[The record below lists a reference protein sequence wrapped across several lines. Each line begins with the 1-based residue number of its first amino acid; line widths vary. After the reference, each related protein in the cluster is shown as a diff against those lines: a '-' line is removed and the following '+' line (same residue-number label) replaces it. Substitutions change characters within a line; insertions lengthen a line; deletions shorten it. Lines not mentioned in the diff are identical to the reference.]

1 MNFKLNKIIQ
11 LIILLLL
18 FNLSYSSNLFV
29 LDEDEKTEN
38 YNEQNLILELKTNV
52 TLKNYLQIKVEGQE
66 SETIPHIIE
75 YCVTESSET
84 RIQLSY
90 NPTLVNYIW
99 LTKNQVNEGKYI
111 KITCPEECNY
121 NLKLVNSESLIMEK
135 DSEYNYYV
143 SDNNQ
148 EMIFDFPID
157 SKNLNENSYITIW
170 VIGVKEKKVE
180 LKGGV
185 IKSQT
190 LEDERYIYNLEI
202 SDNIKVTVKATK
214 GDLISIGSRIINNG
228 ASTSPLLM
236 NSPEIYGLLN
246 SDEGQNK
253 TCYPL
258 NTGKFNFNDEDL
270 VYISIKIY
278 NDFGLVNFA
287 YGESLVDEKI
297 FIKTGYSNFRIT
309 AQYASILS
317 FCVSIPSDYDNL
329 DINKVIYGISMSYSY
344 NQKFSSLIYT
354 PQRLGEFYPRII
366 DGGNLVGYI
375 GMPPNKESEMIE
387 YNMITILGF
396 PDMHF
401 DICTT
406 YPLCLYNTTSFN
418 ETKDPHNINS
428 MSSYSVKYNETITAI
443 SPTQNILL
451 VNCTE
456 GLSKS
461 RTIKQ
466 DESEINKKTCEFY
479 TLIYTSLDKI
489 KLIENQMFNQYI
501 LKDDIDRYT
510 ISFKHQKNLYK
521 LFVDLMIFSGDVI
534 LKTDKDEKEVH
545 KYQTANKIFY
555 SINIAELKI
564 DSIDFQVEAKTNSF
578 YSIQYTLVRSNQK
591 DSSYINY
598 VPTGINYLVT
608 IDPFDK
614 SDFSFLMKKILNF
627 DNVRVNDEHP
637 YLVNFYSLN
646 CQLSLKKMYN
656 NGEKDVEEP
665 LVTKDYY
672 FSQDIVDTSDIRYK
686 QERYTYEAAILTM
699 EQGTYNK
706 KMCMLYA
713 SSIELER
720 EGKSVERQ
728 ILVSENVIQKVIFE
742 KGNIVMKY
750 LYVIPNK
757 GNDIGI
763 RFILND
769 KALYSVDFYLDRN
782 LTDKLEISSNQQET
796 IEKAKLERHCPEN
809 QPCPLIVEIKL
820 LKSYSYTSPG
830 LEIAIKSL
838 GTIEKYPS
846 YLIKN
851 KLNSEYL
858 SLNSPNY
865 YYTDI
870 GEAISGEII
879 INYYRGNGKIYGRI
893 VKKDQKTPDLNP
905 EWRGIFEFPKT
916 VNGTLP
922 YTTYLKRLQFTE
934 EDTEQCNA
942 GCYLLLTVENKV
954 SSYLNISSRYFSYDI
969 LIKTKSE
976 VIASL
981 TPITSIPLDTYII
994 GNISPEELE
1003 DSKTFYKFY
1012 ISYDTDKVVFDF
1024 QSEYASFY
1032 VNLYIN
1038 DHFLYPNK
1046 DDCHWEFKSTG
1057 NPHLFELGKNEIL
1070 ELAKRR
1076 ELIDKNS
1083 KSIEGLSLII
1093 GISAEE
1099 TDSIFTTIYS
1109 FKVHLSVKQE
1119 LNIYDVYSD
1128 QQTLC
1133 NSVENDKGKYSCLYV
1148 VRYDNYD
1155 SFYHL
1160 LIHPIFEDQSVDFS
1174 MYADF
1179 INEDFYDLNDFNKLK
1194 DSIPNEKS
1202 NFTTDKMKYD
1212 FLLIDLKVNEDSYVY
1227 VNVETDKPTLVKL
1240 LTTFST
1246 YDYTSS
1252 PNPSTPQLYINSL
1265 DEMRFKFNPNDELM
1279 INLVSLNGTALVY
1292 WEDEK
1297 EKNVIHKLRG
1307 RDDRLSITTPH
1318 AREGDQLNTLVIK
1331 NLNPSMIFYSV
1342 SGFIFYT
1349 TFYLR
1354 STQINF
1360 DQLSFGKSFN
1370 LNYRETDFP
1379 IYIYSKLNN
1388 TNKDVNAFMTIY
1400 SLESDDGEID
1410 EEEELQIMAW
1420 VLKDSSIFDI
1430 KRKKD
1435 LAPKTKDGIKGIY
1448 DPAKRVCLISLKKED
1463 MERYDIGE
1471 NEIPNLVIQID
1482 KNTDSTMAR
1491 KYSRISLEG
1500 TVIQDDSLI
1509 PITEKVYQ
1517 HGKLKQGTKQ
1527 IMYKLRTDKKQPIT
1541 SILFS
1546 SNSDKLDFKVSRDKD
1561 NKNLIKYEIKKSN
1574 GRIMVSFNSEP
1585 EKYNFIYLTIFQKDD
1600 KEVINDRLTNYV
1612 FKYINVNDTK
1622 YIYDYE
1628 VSSMDIQYSR
1638 NNENIEH
1645 NIKIEAIKCESCN
1658 VKYFVHFISRVEL
1671 VEGET
1676 FDNIAV
1682 TESKGI
1688 VKEFENEKKDT
1699 NGKITF
1705 EITGIKMDFAYIQ
1718 IIAHITEGP
1727 INEFISYKS
1736 IFFEQEKSNENE
1748 NTDKNKD
1755 TKSRSL
1761 AIALTVVGVVCGI
1774 IIISLVIMVIRFKI
1788 KNEDLMDKVKQT
1800 SFSEERN
1807 DNLLIDEKN

>member
-1 MNFKLNKIIQ
+1 MNFKLIKIIQ
-11 LIILLLL
+11 FIILLLL
-18 FNLSYSSNLFV
+18 FNLSYSANVFV

-38 YNEQNLILELKTNV
+38 YNEQNLILELETDV
-52 TLKNYLQIKVEGQE
+52 TLKNYLQIKVEGKEDQ
-66 SETIPHIIE
+66 TIPHIIE
-75 YCVTESSET
+75 YCATESSET

-99 LTKNQVNEGKYI
+99 LTKNQVKEGKYI

-121 NLKLVNSESLIMEK
+121 DLKLVNSDNLIMEE

-143 SDNNQ
+143 SDNNK
-148 EMIFDFPID
+148 EMIFDFSLD
-157 SKNLNENSYITIW
+157 SSNYDESSYITIW
-170 VIGVKEKKVE
+170 VIGVKEKKV
-180 LKGGV
+180 LIKGGE
-185 IKSQT
+185 IISQNI
-190 LEDERYIYNLEI
+190 EDERYIYNLKI
-202 SDNIKVTVKATK
+202 SDNIKVTVEATK
-214 GDLISIGSRIINNG
+214 GDLISIGSRIIKNG

-246 SDEGQNK
+246 DAEGQNK

-258 NTGKFNFNDEDL
+258 KTTKFSFDDEDL

-278 NDFGLVNFA
+278 NDFGLVYFL
-287 YGESLVDEKI
+287 YGESLVDQVT
-297 FIKTGYSNFRIT
+297 FIKTGYSNFRLT
-309 AQYASILS
+309 AKYASILS
-317 FCVSIPSDYDNL
+317 FCVGIPSEYDYL
-329 DINKVIYGISMSYSY
+329 DIDKVTYGISMSYSY
-344 NQKFSSLIYT
+344 NEKYNSLIYT

-366 DGGNLVGYI
+366 DGGNLVGFI
-375 GMPPNKESEMIE
+375 GMPPNKKSEMIE
-387 YNMITILGF
+387 YNMITTLGF

-406 YPLCLYNTTSFN
+406 YPLCLYNTTTFN

-428 MSSYSVKYNETITAI
+428 MSSYSVKYDESITAI
-443 SPTQNILL
+443 SPIQNILL
-451 VNCTE
+451 VNCSE

-461 RTIKQ
+461 RTDKQ

-501 LKDDIDRYT
+501 LKGDIDRYL

-521 LFVDLMIFSGDVI
+521 LYVDLMIFSGDVV
-534 LKTDKDEKEVH
+534 LKTDRNEDQIH

-555 SINIAELKI
+555 SINLVELKI
-564 DSIDFQVEAKTNSF
+564 DSIDFQVEAKTNAF

-608 IDPFDK
+608 IDPFDR

-627 DNVRVNDEHP
+627 NNVRTTDEHP

-665 LVTKDYY
+665 IVSKDYY
-672 FSQDIVDTSDIRYK
+672 FSQDIVNPSDIRYK
-686 QERYTYEAAILTM
+686 QVQYTYEAGILTM
-699 EQGTYNK
+699 EQGTYDK

-769 KALYSVDFYLDRN
+769 KALYSVDFYLDRTLISN
-782 LTDKLEISSNQQET
+782 LELSSNQQET
-796 IEKAKLERHCPEN
+796 IEKAKLEIYCPEN

-820 LKSYSYTSPG
+820 GESYSNTSPG
-830 LEIAIKSL
+830 LEMAIKSL

-893 VKKDQKTPDLNP
+893 VKKDQTIPDLNP

-922 YTTYLKRLQFTE
+922 YTTYLKKLQFTK
-934 EDTEQCNA
+934 EDTEQCNV

-954 SSYLNISSRYFSYDI
+954 SSYVNISSRYFSYDI

-976 VIASL
+976 IIASL
-981 TPITSIPLDTYII
+981 TPLISIPLDTYII
-994 GNISPEELE
+994 GNIAPEELE
-1003 DSKTFYKFY
+1003 DSKTYYKFY
-1012 ISYDTDKVVFDF
+1012 ISYDTDIVVFDF

-1038 DHFLYPNK
+1038 NNYLYPKK

-1057 NPHLFELGKNEIL
+1057 NPHLFELGKNDIL
-1070 ELAKRR
+1070 ELAKERK
-1076 ELIDKNS
+1076 LIDQNS
-1083 KSIEGLSLII
+1083 NSIEGLSLII
-1093 GISAEE
+1093 GVSSEE
-1099 TDSIFTTIYS
+1099 TDSIFRTIYS
-1109 FKVHLSVKQE
+1109 FKVHLSIKQE

-1133 NSVENDKGKYSCLYV
+1133 NSVENNNGKYSCLYV
-1148 VRYDNYD
+1148 VRYDNHD

-1160 LIHPIFEDQSVDFS
+1160 LIHPLFEDQSVDFS
-1174 MYADF
+1174 IYADF
-1179 INEDFYDLNDFNKLK
+1179 IDENIYDLNEFNELKKL
-1194 DSIPNEKS
+1194 IPTAKS
-1202 NFTTDKMKYD
+1202 EFTTDKMKYD
-1212 FLLIDLKVNEDSYVY
+1212 YLLINLKVNEEDYVY

-1246 YDYTSS
+1246 YDYTST

-1265 DEMRFKFNPNDELM
+1265 DEMRFKFNPTDELM

-1307 RDDRLSITTPH
+1307 RDDRLSVTTPH
-1318 AREGDQLNTLVIK
+1318 AKEGDQPNILVIK
-1331 NLNPSMIFYSV
+1331 NLNPSMIFTTV

-1400 SLESDDGEID
+1400 SLESDEGEID
-1410 EEEELQIMAW
+1410 EEEELVIMAW

-1435 LAPKTKDGIKGIY
+1435 LAPKAKDGIKGIY

-1471 NEIPNLVIQID
+1471 NDIPNLVIQID
-1482 KNTDSTMAR
+1482 KNTDSRMAR

-1527 IMYKLRTDKKQPIT
+1527 IMYKLRTDKTQPIT

-1561 NKNLIKYEIKKSN
+1561 NNNLIKYEIKKSN

-1585 EKYNFIYLTIFQKDD
+1585 EKYNFVYLTIFNKDD

-1612 FKYINVNDTK
+1612 FKYINVNNTK

-1628 VSSMDIQYSR
+1628 VSSMDIQYTR

-1645 NIKIEAIKCESCN
+1645 NIKIEAIKCENCN
-1658 VKYFVHFISRVEL
+1658 VKYYVHFISRVEL

-1682 TESKGI
+1682 TESRGI
-1688 VKEFENEKKDT
+1688 VKEFENGKKDS

-1705 EITGIKMDFAYIQ
+1705 EISGVKMDIAYIQ

-1736 IFFEQEKSNENE
+1736 IFFEQETSNE

-1755 TKSRSL
+1755 TKSRTL

-1774 IIISLVIMVIRFKI
+1774 IIISLIIIVIRFKI

-1800 SFSEERN
+1800 SFAEERN
-1807 DNLLIDEKN
+1807 DNLLIDEKS